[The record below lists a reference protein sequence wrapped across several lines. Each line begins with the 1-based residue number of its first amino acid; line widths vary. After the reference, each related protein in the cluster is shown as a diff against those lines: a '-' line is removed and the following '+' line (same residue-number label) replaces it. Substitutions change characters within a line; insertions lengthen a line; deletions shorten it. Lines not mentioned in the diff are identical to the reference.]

1 MLRIW
6 IDTDNALG
14 SARGDVDDGFALS
27 AVLAAASLSPN
38 LIHIEG
44 ISAVAGNTD
53 HATAFDCTSLLLQ
66 YFAHLNLLP
75 TPQDLAPT
83 RIANLRDGRNPI
95 QLLAL
100 GPLTNVARAFSIN
113 PALAGYARVHW
124 VGGDRHSY
132 HLRRRLSDLNVARD
146 RKSAAMVKTL
156 AMQTQYPLDVI
167 DTLKADASK
176 LEHLGNL
183 SPLGRF
189 LEAHSKRW
197 LRRAYLTHLRRSFLV
212 WDLVPALHVF
222 GDSM

>member
-1 MLRIW
+1 
-6 IDTDNALG
+6 
-14 SARGDVDDGFALS
+14 
-27 AVLAAASLSPN
+27 
-38 LIHIEG
+38 
-44 ISAVAGNTD
+44 
-53 HATAFDCTSLLLQ
+53 
-66 YFAHLNLLP
+66 LP
-75 TPQDLAPT
+75 TPQDLAPA

-124 VGGDRHSY
+124 VGGVRHSY

-176 LEHLGNL
+176 LEHIGNL

-189 LEAHSKRW
+189 IETHSKRW
-197 LRRAYLTHLRRSFLV
+197 LRRACLTHLQRSFPI
-212 WDLVPALHVF
+212 WDLVPALHVL
-222 GDSM
+222 GDIM